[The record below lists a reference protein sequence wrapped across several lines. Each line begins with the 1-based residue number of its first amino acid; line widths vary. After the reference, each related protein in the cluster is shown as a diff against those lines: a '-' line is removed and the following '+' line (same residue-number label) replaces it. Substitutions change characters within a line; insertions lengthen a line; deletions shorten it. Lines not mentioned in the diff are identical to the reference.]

1 MPIDPAAVTPAV
13 TCGGC
18 GEPAD
23 PDDRFCEACGRALRE
38 DPEPVAEPEPVVAAA
53 PAAEAAVA
61 PAATCGACG
70 TGTVGTDGYCDECGR
85 RPAGVDH
92 AEEVLADPPAG
103 TAGPVVVAAG
113 VTDRGHRRR
122 RNEDAYAMVR
132 CPAPDGTSR
141 VVAVVCDGVAS
152 VPGGATASRTACDV
166 AVAAGAKALER
177 DEDLETVA
185 ATAAEAARRAVAA
198 LAPGGSGSAPA
209 CTYVAAALDA
219 EHAVVS
225 WVGDSRAYWLV
236 PTAPEESGVL
246 TEDDSWAAEMVAAG
260 LVSAGDA
267 WDDPRAHVITRWL
280 AADAPD
286 VVARAATWSLEHDG
300 VLLLCSDGV
309 WNHLPDPTTLAGILH
324 PDRIAHGAVHD
335 AVRALVQAALDDGG
349 HDNATGVVL
358 AVVGGEESR

>member
-1 MPIDPAAVTPAV
+1 
-13 TCGGC
+13 
-18 GEPAD
+18 
-23 PDDRFCEACGRALRE
+23 
-38 DPEPVAEPEPVVAAA
+38 
-53 PAAEAAVA
+53 
-61 PAATCGACG
+61 
-70 TGTVGTDGYCDECGR
+70 VGPDGYCDECGR

-92 AEEVLADPPAG
+92 AEEVLADPPEG
-103 TAGPVVVAAG
+103 TTGAVVRGAA

-122 RNEDAYAMVR
+122 RNEDSYAMVR
-132 CPAPDGTSR
+132 TPAPDGTSR

-166 AVAAGAKALER
+166 AVAAGSAAVER
-177 DEDLETVA
+177 GEDLEAVA

-198 LAPGGSGSAPA
+198 LAPGGGGSSPA
-209 CTYVAAALDA
+209 CTYVAAALDT

-236 PTAPEESGVL
+236 PGAPEQSGVL

-260 LVSAGDA
+260 LVGADDA
-267 WDDPRAHVITRWL
+267 FDDPRAHVITRWL

-300 VLLLCSDGV
+300 VLMLCSDGV
-309 WNHLPDPTTLAGILH
+309 WNHLPDPATLARILD
-324 PDRIAHGAVHD
+324 PDRIPRDAVHD

-349 HDNATGVVL
+349 HDNATAVVL
-358 AVVGGEESR
+358 AVVAP